1 MANLNDSRSKVMS
14 FIDRVNAEN
23 LEKHDMD
30 DINNSV
36 EVKLRKLNRCKE
48 DAKRQCVDYLM
59 SDVYKKA
66 VPLSADYKTAYRD
79 SMNSE
84 FPNFI
89 AKTYPDGL
97 AYYIKECIK
106 KSPFAKKITEAVDKF
121 VDDVY
126 ADKEENIEDIDPA
139 ELVFRSSDEDN
150 QRKLDIIGK
159 DLNISDIS
167 DVINTNVQNSI
178 ISEVRRARD
187 EKNKLKEFED
197 NLKNDPA
204 INSKEAVEAALEM
217 EFAKD
222 SPFFTPTLFEGI
234 MINKMNSIDKNMDVP
249 NLYDAI
255 KEYTNTPTESTIE
268 NLTFVESVKEY
279 TCLNILKAFKF
290 ESFNPSDITRLAEMY
305 AEA

>member
-1 MANLNDSRSKVMS
+1 MANLIDSRDKVMS

-23 LEKHDMD
+23 EKKKDMD
-30 DINNSV
+30 DFTNSLDF
-36 EVKLRKLNRCKE
+36 KLRRLDRCKE
-48 DAKRQCVDYLM
+48 DAKKQCIDYLM

-66 VPLSADYKTAYRD
+66 VPLSADYKTAYCD
-79 SMNSE
+79 KMNGE
-84 FPNFI
+84 FPSFI
-89 AKTYPDGL
+89 SKTYPDGL

-106 KSPFAKKITEAVDKF
+106 KSPFARKITEAVDKF
-121 VDDVY
+121 VNDEY

-150 QRKLDIIGK
+150 QRKLDVIGK
-159 DLNISDIS
+159 ELNIDDISDI
-167 DVINTNVQNSI
+167 INDNVKNSI
-178 ISEVRRARD
+178 ISEVKRARD
-187 EKNKLKEFED
+187 EKNKLKELED

-217 EFAKD
+217 AYAKEN
-222 SPFFTPTLFEGI
+222 PFFTPTLFEGI
-234 MINKMNSIDKNMDVP
+234 MINKMNTLDKNEDVP

-255 KEYTNTPTESTIE
+255 KEYTNTTTDSTIE

-279 TCLNILKAFKF
+279 TCINILKAFKF

-305 AEA
+305 AEG